1 MAARSGQQR
10 QQAGRRPGG
19 MVAMIVPDYQNPFYT
34 EIANAAE
41 AELKGSDLGLLLAAS
56 HGSTEEEAVLVAELR
71 ELGVRGAI
79 LAPAATSATDLPAG
93 AEDFPTVL
101 LDCPAHPEGL
111 CSLSVDNEAGGRM
124 VGDHLISIGRD
135 RIVYLAAPKR
145 YAQSE
150 LRHAGLVAAV
160 EAARLDPREVIQVI
174 YLPAPNAIEGSN
186 VAGQVLANEPTAVFC
201 VNDGVALGL
210 LRGLS
215 EVGVDVP
222 GEIAVAGF
230 DDVPWSHALQTPLTT
245 VAQPMGELGRAAVSM
260 LADEIAQ
267 PGRHRHQ
274 QLVLQPRL
282 IVRAST
288 GTPAG
293 VGR

>member
-10 QQAGRRPGG
+10 QQAGRRPRGT
-19 MVAMIVPDYQNPFYT
+19 VAMIVPDYQNPFYT

-41 AELKGSDLGLLLAAS
+41 AELRGSDLGLLLAAS
-56 HGSTEEEAVLVAELR
+56 HGSTEEEAALIAELR

-79 LAPAATSATDLPAG
+79 LAPAATSAKKLPTGSA
-93 AEDFPTVL
+93 DFPIVL
-101 LDCPAHPEGL
+101 LDCPAHPEGM

-124 VGDHLISIGRD
+124 AGSHLLSLGRD
-135 RIVYLAAPKR
+135 RIVYLAAPQR

-150 LRHAGLVAAV
+150 LRRAGLFAAV
-160 EAARLDPREVIQVI
+160 EAARMDPRKVVQVI

-201 VNDGVALGL
+201 VNDSVALGL

-222 GEIAVAGF
+222 GEVAIVGF
-230 DDVPWSHALQTPLTT
+230 DDVPWSYALQTPLTT
-245 VAQPMGELGRAAVSM
+245 IAQPMGELGRTAVAM

-274 QLVLQPRL
+274 QVVLQPRL
-282 IVRAST
+282 VVRGST